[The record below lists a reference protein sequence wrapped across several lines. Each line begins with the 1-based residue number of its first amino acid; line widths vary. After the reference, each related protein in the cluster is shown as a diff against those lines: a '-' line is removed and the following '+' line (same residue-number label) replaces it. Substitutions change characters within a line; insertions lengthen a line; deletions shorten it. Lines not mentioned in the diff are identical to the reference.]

1 MEIGSIGQSALSQ
14 LLGSLPRQSG
24 DTNEQTG
31 SAFQVEAATLDL
43 SIHITATSAGEGQVQ
58 NVQDLMDKLKQW
70 VHDLFAKNGIEWQDL
85 SPEEAQ
91 AKLDA
96 GGDQS
101 PDAVARRI
109 LDFVKGFYDGT
120 PGRAQLLRDAV
131 EKGFHEAEGEFGG
144 RLPDVSYQTMDL
156 VHKGLDE
163 LFGTPAEGTAPSSQ
177 SSIDLAA

>member
-1 MEIGSIGQSALSQ
+1 MDVGTIGQSALSQ

-24 DTNEQTG
+24 DTNRQTSSG
-31 SAFQVEAATLDL
+31 FQVEAATLDL
-43 SIHITATSAGEGQVQ
+43 SIRITATNAGEGQVQ

-96 GGDQS
+96 GGNQS
-101 PDAVARRI
+101 PDAVAGRI

-131 EKGFHEAEGEFGG
+131 EKGFHEAEGEFG
-144 RLPDVSYQTMDL
+144 RKLPDVSYRTMDL
-156 VHKGLDE
+156 VHRGLDE
-163 LFGTPAEGTAPSSQ
+163 LFGTPTGGTAPSSQ